1 MSFTHDVARTLLVC
15 RASPRAP
22 TLVLMIVDD
31 FDYIVVGSGSAG
43 AVLAARLSEDV
54 RHSVLVLEY
63 GGRDDGVVIQMPAAC
78 AIPMTRSRYD
88 WGFMTDPEPGLGGRR
103 IHQARG
109 KVIGGT
115 SSINGMCY
123 VRGHAGDFDDW
134 EARGC
139 TGWGYRHVLPY
150 FRRAESSAFG
160 GDDYRGDGGPLH
172 TCNGNGMA
180 NPLHRALIEAGVEA
194 GYPASDDVNGWR
206 QEGFGRMD
214 MTVHRGR
221 RWSTANAYL
230 KPALGRPNLR
240 LEMHALTRR
249 VLLDGRRAAG
259 VEYEQGGAV
268 KQARA
273 RREVILA
280 AGPVNSPKLLMLS
293 GIGDGA
299 QLAAC
304 GIDTLHHL
312 PGVGTNLQDHLELW
326 YQVACTRPVT
336 LNRHLNPLSKALIG
350 LRWLLFRDGLGA
362 SNQFESNG
370 YIRSRA
376 GLAFPDI
383 QFHFI
388 PVAMGFDG
396 SSRFEGHGYQ
406 AHISPTKP
414 ASRGHVR
421 LRSADPREAPSLL
434 FNYLAE
440 EEDRVTFRR
449 AVRLTREIFAQPAFD
464 PWRGREVLPGPEVV
478 ADDEIDAWVSGHAET
493 AYHPS
498 CTCPMGTGPDA
509 VVDPEL
515 RVHGVDALRVVD
527 SSIMPVITN
536 GNLNAPTIMIGEMAS
551 DMILGRTPLA
561 PSNAAV
567 GWVEDWQVR
576 QRAGAAARPDPAAA

>member
-1 MSFTHDVARTLLVC
+1 MVEAEF
-15 RASPRAP
+15 
-22 TLVLMIVDD
+22 D
-31 FDYIVVGSGSAG
+31 FVVVGSGSAG
-43 AVLAARLSEDV
+43 SVIAARLSEDSAN
-54 RHSVLVLEY
+54 SVLVLEY
-63 GGRDDGVVIQMPAAC
+63 GGRDDSVIIQMPAAC
-78 AIPMTRSRYD
+78 AIPMTKPRYD
-88 WGFMTDPEPGLGGRR
+88 WGFMTEPEPGLGGRR

-139 TGWGYRHVLPY
+139 AGWGYRHVLPY
-150 FRRAESSAFG
+150 FRRAECSAFG
-160 GDDYRGDGGPLH
+160 GDDYRGEAGSLH
-172 TCNGNGMA
+172 TCNGSGMA
-180 NPLHRALIEAGVEA
+180 NPLCRALIEAGVEA
-194 GYPASDDVNGWR
+194 GYPRSEDVNGWR

-230 KPALGRPNLR
+230 KPALGRPNLK

-249 VLLDGRRAAG
+249 ILFDGRRAMG
-259 VEYEQGGAV
+259 VEYEQGGLV
-268 KQARA
+268 RQVRA

-280 AGPVNSPKLLMLS
+280 AGPINSPKLLVLS
-293 GIGDGA
+293 GIGDGER
-299 QLAAC
+299 LVSL

-312 PGVGTNLQDHLELW
+312 PGVGANLQDHLELW
-326 YQVACTRPVT
+326 YQVSCTQPVT
-336 LNRHLNPLSKALIG
+336 LNRHLNPVSKALIG
-350 LRWLLFRDGLGA
+350 LRWLLFRDGIGA

-388 PVAMGFDG
+388 AVAMGFDG
-396 SSRFEGHGYQ
+396 SSKFEGHGYQ
-406 AHISPTKP
+406 AHLSPTRP

-421 LRSADPREAPSLL
+421 LRSADPHEAPEIL
-434 FNYLAE
+434 FNYLSDQ
-440 EEDRVTFRR
+440 EDRATFRR

-464 PWRGREVLPGPEVV
+464 PWRGREVLPGPDV
-478 ADDEIDAWVSGHAET
+478 ATDDEIDAWVAGHAET

-498 CTCPMGTGPDA
+498 CSCPMGTDPGA

-515 RVHGVDALRVVD
+515 MVHGIEALRVVD

-536 GNLNAPTIMIGEMAS
+536 GNLNAPTIMIGEKAS
-551 DMILGRTPLA
+551 DMILGRRPLA
-561 PSNAAV
+561 PSDAAV
-567 GWVEDWQVR
+567 GWVEDWQNR
-576 QRAGAAARPDPAAA
+576 QRSGTPARPNPAAA